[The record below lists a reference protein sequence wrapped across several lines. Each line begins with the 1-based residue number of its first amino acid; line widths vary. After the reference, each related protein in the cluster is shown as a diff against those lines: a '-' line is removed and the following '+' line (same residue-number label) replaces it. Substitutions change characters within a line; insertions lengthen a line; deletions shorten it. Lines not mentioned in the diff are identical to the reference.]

1 MNNMNKYLFKIWTGP
16 VAVKEMAQKFRDAG
30 IEVKTEG
37 TEHIYVVSSGSDSHA
52 ASWKILSDL
61 NKKYNKDFGV
71 RPQMVRRI
79 VD

>member
-1 MNNMNKYLFKIWTGP
+1 MNKYLFKIWTGP
-16 VAVKEMAQKFRDAG
+16 VAVKEMAQKFREVG
-30 IEVKTEG
+30 LEVKEEG

-52 ASWKILSDL
+52 ASWNIMADL
-61 NKKYNKDFGV
+61 MKKYKKDFGV